1 MKKRPVTL
9 RVQILS
15 ALLFLTLTATL
26 TVSFAAWHVCRNK
39 IEENYRSTYK
49 TNLQTYN
56 SILRD
61 KLQSLNDL
69 ARSIF
74 LDEEFLAVLKT
85 PNDWESPY
93 YRTSE
98 ELAVAR
104 SCRQF
109 EAQSSLL

>member
-49 TNLQTYN
+49 TNN